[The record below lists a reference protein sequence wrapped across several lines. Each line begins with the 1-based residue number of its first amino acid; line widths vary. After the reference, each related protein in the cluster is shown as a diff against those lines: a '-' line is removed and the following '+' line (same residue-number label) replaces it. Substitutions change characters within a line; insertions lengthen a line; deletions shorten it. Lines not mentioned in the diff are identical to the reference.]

1 MRDWANVADE
11 KGGSEMD
18 AQHKTP
24 TSDDT
29 QTRERRSRRIH
40 AFLGA
45 WAKRHW
51 PERVTRF
58 PKG

>member
-1 MRDWANVADE
+1 
-11 KGGSEMD
+11 MD
-18 AQHKTP
+18 AKRKTL

-29 QTRERRSRRIH
+29 RTRARRSRRIH

-58 PKG
+58 PKR

>member
-1 MRDWANVADE
+1 
-11 KGGSEMD
+11 MD
-18 AQHKTP
+18 AKSKIR
-24 TSDDT
+24 TSDGT
-29 QTRERRSRRIH
+29 QNARRSRRLH

-58 PKG
+58 ARR

>member
-1 MRDWANVADE
+1 
-11 KGGSEMD
+11 MD
-18 AQHKTP
+18 AKSKTS

-29 QTRERRSRRIH
+29 QSARRSRRIH

-58 PKG
+58 AKR

>member
-1 MRDWANVADE
+1 
-11 KGGSEMD
+11 MD
-18 AQHKTP
+18 AQRKT
-24 TSDDT
+24 SARDDV
-29 QTRERRSRRIH
+29 QDRARRSHRIH

-58 PKG
+58 AKR

>member
-1 MRDWANVADE
+1 
-11 KGGSEMD
+11 MD
-18 AQHKTP
+18 AQSKTP

-29 QTRERRSRRIH
+29 QTRARRSRRIH

-58 PKG
+58 PKR